1 MMLILMLIMMLKLC
15 VKESPN
21 LIDLENFG
29 DAGFSITARFRW
41 HSPYQSKSDQIS
53 IHQILEI
60 PTVIACN
67 CWSLPIC
74 KIWITLDLFDHFHL
88 KWLKVLLLFLPYHM
102 QKTNFITQLIL
113 EIKLT
118 HYLLSLWYIY
128 SCHVVTSNF
137 DVHLHAKKELPS

>member
-21 LIDLENFG
+21 LIGRKNFG
-29 DAGFSITARFRW
+29 TAEFSIRAGLRW
-41 HSPYQSKSDQIS
+41 CSPISQEVTKSPPTRVPP
-53 IHQILEI
+53 QILEI
-60 PTVIACN
+60 PTVIACF

-74 KIWITLDLFDHFHL
+74 KIWITFGTSDHFHL
-88 KWLKVLLLFLPYHM
+88 KWLKVLFLFLPYHM

-118 HYLLSLWYIY
+118 HYLLSLWACSGIPE
-128 SCHVVTSNF
+128 HT
-137 DVHLHAKKELPS
+137 HLKQPTNI

>member
-88 KWLKVLLLFLPYHM
+88 KWLKVLLLFLPYHT
-102 QKTNFITQLIL
+102 QKTNFITQLL
-113 EIKLT
+113 LKIKLT
-118 HYLLSLWYIY
+118 RGGFRVQKRWWPIFVKSILFILNSL
-128 SCHVVTSNF
+128 N
-137 DVHLHAKKELPS
+137 